1 MTVPADAPAGTVSCG
16 PLRRES
22 DGCWYYGRT
31 LLGRDG
37 APSWLLTEGER
48 AGMTAAVLAEALRGA
63 CDELARMGSTGLASQ
78 GRVLL
83 RRFGQLQQS
92 RR

>member
-1 MTVPADAPAGTVSCG
+1 MTVPVDAPVGTVSCG

-22 DGCWYYGRT
+22 DGCWYCGRT
-31 LLGRDG
+31 MLGRDG
-37 APSWLLTEGER
+37 APSWLLAEGER
-48 AGMTAAVLAEALRGA
+48 AGMMVVVLAEALRDA
-63 CDELARMGSTGLASQ
+63 CDELARIGSAGPAAQ

-83 RRFGQLQQS
+83 RRFGRLQQG